1 MQLICIPEAAALLS
15 TRDKSPALKMC
26 RVCISRLDV
35 YWWHKPALSGG
46 GLWFVSCLHLCVVL
60 FCLLLLF
67 CLIFTAF
74 YFLSLSR
81 VRH

>member
-35 YWWHKPALSGG
+35 YWWHKQPYQAGDC
-46 GLWFVSCLHLCVVL
+46 GLYPVCTFVLCSFFSSYCCFV
-60 FCLLLLF
+60 
-67 CLIFTAF
+67 
-74 YFLSLSR
+74 
-81 VRH
+81 

>member
-26 RVCISRLDV
+26 RVCISRLAV
-35 YWWHKPALSGG
+35 YWWHKQPYQAGD
-46 GLWFVSCLHLCVVL
+46 WFVSCLHLCVVL
-60 FCLLLLF
+60 FFLLLLF